1 MPEGSDV
8 AWFHCFSGI
17 TGDTALGALVDA
29 GADVDEVRALCDRL
43 PVDGWEIDAEPVLRG
58 GLAST
63 LIHVREQTSTIVRTG
78 AHITALVEEARLPDR
93 VRLRAGKV
101 FTALFDAQRKLHRRA
116 PDQIHFHEVG
126 SLRAV
131 IRVVGACAALEVL
144 DIDEVYSS
152 PVAHGQGMVRGHNG
166 MMPLP
171 APTTVELLRDVP
183 THGVELQTELTSP
196 TGAAL
201 LAALSTGWGPMP
213 SMVVAA
219 SGFGAG
225 PREITDRPFA
235 TQVVLGART
244 ADLAPGQ
251 PATLLEANVDDATG
265 ETLSHAVGALIDAG
279 ADDAW
284 LTPIVMAKGR
294 PAYVVSALVDTALAD
309 QVASVMVTETGSQAV
324 RGQRMERWPSAR
336 LDDEVDVEGRRVR
349 VRVSAGRVKVDHAD
363 AARAARHIGIP
374 IRDVVSLAEEAWR
387 TAERGELMEVA
398 PLAPSSAD
406 LPRLPEEHHP
416 DDDGPDIA

>member
-1 MPEGSDV
+1 MPAGSDI

-17 TGDTALGALVDA
+17 TGDTALGALIDA

-43 PVDGWEIDAEPVLRG
+43 PVDGWEIEAEPVLRG

-63 LIHVREQTSTIVRTG
+63 LVRVREQTSTIVRTG
-78 AHITALVEEARLPDR
+78 AHITALVEEARLPER
-93 VRLRAGKV
+93 VRHRAASV
-101 FTALFDAQRKLHRRA
+101 FTALFDAQRKLHRRS

-144 DIDEVYSS
+144 GIEEVHSS
-152 PVAHGQGMVRGHNG
+152 AVAHGQGMVRGRQG
-166 MMPLP
+166 LMPLP

-183 THGVELQTELTSP
+183 THGVELQAELTSP

-201 LAALSTGWGPMP
+201 LAALSSGWGPMP

-235 TQVVLGART
+235 TQVVLGSRT
-244 ADLAPGQ
+244 AELAPGQ
-251 PATLLEANVDDATG
+251 PVTLLEANLDDATG
-265 ETLSHAVGALIDAG
+265 ETLSHAVAALLDAG
-279 ADDAW
+279 AHDAW

-294 PAYVVSALVDTALAD
+294 PAYALSAVVDTALAD
-309 QVASVMVTETGSQAV
+309 QVASVMVSETGTQAI
-324 RGQRMERWPSAR
+324 RGQRMERWPAAR

-349 VRVSAGRVKVDHAD
+349 VRVSAGRVKVEHAD
-363 AARAARHIGIP
+363 AARAAQHIGIP
-374 IRDVVSLAEEAWR
+374 VRDVVSLAEEAWR

-398 PLAPSSAD
+398 PLSPAAPEVPQ
-406 LPRLPEEHHP
+406 LPQDPL